1 MFENSWIKKQW
12 DALGEAK
19 RLREHHTEQ
28 EKAIKQAIK
37 DKDACAISSLA
48 RQTDEPAL
56 FNREY
61 YRDLL
66 LTALNTDDVETFEAT
81 LKLRQT
87 PSVNYKFR
95 EKLTNIHGFEEDRVT
110 PLICK
115 AMELSKEKIATALI
129 LNPKI
134 DLDAQTT
141 SSGFFAW
148 GIWWDDH
155 VSKMYNASQLADK
168 KNIRYFT
175 ATLAR
180 RPKGEDQKRPRVNST
195 PEAYLS

>member
-1 MFENSWIKKQW
+1 MFENNWIKKQW

-19 RLREHHTEQ
+19 RLREHHAEQ

-48 RQTDEPAL
+48 LQTDKPAL

-66 LTALNTDDVETFEAT
+66 LTALDTDDVETFDAV
-81 LKLRQT
+81 LKLRQS

-95 EKLTNIHGFEEDRVT
+95 ENLSNIHGFKEYRVT

-115 AMELSKEKIATALI
+115 AIGDDKRNIATALI
-129 LNPKI
+129 
-134 DLDAQTT
+134 
-141 SSGFFAW
+141 
-148 GIWWDDH
+148 
-155 VSKMYNASQLADK
+155 
-168 KNIRYFT
+168 
-175 ATLAR
+175 
-180 RPKGEDQKRPRVNST
+180 
-195 PEAYLS
+195 